1 MMPFP
6 DPAPDPID
14 RELAAVYRLY
24 AALAQQMDPE
34 TGLGG
39 KLLFAGELDPA
50 GCRLVR
56 AANIAGAATL
66 ASTPDAAAQRKAIR
80 EGVVDFLVTSLDE
93 ALRILKNELRKRQPV
108 AVGVTLTLETIL
120 RQMDERGV
128 LPDLLP
134 PASSLDSDPPEF
146 ARFLA
151 AGARRVEAETRPTG
165 HTFLTVSIPT
175 GWTLAE
181 FDALLAEHLAP
192 EDHLNQRWLRLSPR
206 YMGPAARRIRSLECS
221 QETASKLHN
230 RVSEALWDADRNKV
244 D

>member
-108 AVGVTLTLETIL
+108 AVGVTLALETIL
-120 RQMDERGV
+120 RQIEERGV

-134 PASSLDSDPPEF
+134 PASSPGSDPPEF

-151 AGARRVEAETRPTG
+151 AGARRVEAETKPPD
-165 HTFLTVSIPT
+165 HTFLAVSIPN
-175 GWTLAE
+175 GWTFAE
-181 FDALLAEHLAP
+181 FDALLAEDLPP

-206 YMGPAARRIRSLECS
+206 YMGPGARRIRSLECS
-221 QETASKLHN
+221 RETASKLVE
-230 RVSEALWDADRNKV
+230 RVSEALRNAARR
-244 D
+244 